1 MQRATDLA
9 TNVWMLMC
17 APAHWCCFLR
27 LKWDKVVINANC
39 FLHLCFFLLLLR
51 LNLKCFQK
59 KSTEDTNKA
68 STITGLKQHNDFTNK
83 DFFSLR
89 TFWLA
94 TLRKAQVEMSDCWFA
109 FSCSGSEACYSV
121 YRLTCQS
128 VSLSWLTGKLEQNR
142 AIINAIFNTRAVC
155 CKEK

>member
-27 LKWDKVVINANC
+27 LKWDKVEINANC

-59 KSTEDTNKA
+59 KSTEDCNKA

-109 FSCSGSEACYSV
+109 FSSLWFRSLLQCV
-121 YRLTCQS
+121 QTHLPLCQS
-128 VSLSWLTGKLEQNR
+128 VMANWEIGTEQSYH
-142 AIINAIFNTRAVC
+142 
-155 CKEK
+155 